1 MSSREAVISPHE
13 LAARM
18 HDAAADA
25 HEQAAV
31 LVEAVMVDPSADN
44 QIIEAQ
50 QRAYAFQ
57 MSEDASAATLSANVT
72 ARVDMSAALSSQAA
86 VHAANAAC
94 EELASSEI
102 AVARHRAASLA
113 HRAAA
118 ACHCAGYV
126 IARARTGS
134 GMRPTIA
141 RRSAPGRRE
150 RLTRGHGFRRVSP

>member
-1 MSSREAVISPHE
+1 MSSREAAISPHE
-13 LAARM
+13 VAARA

-72 ARVDMSAALSSQAA
+72 ARR
-86 VHAANAAC
+86 
-94 EELASSEI
+94 
-102 AVARHRAASLA
+102 RHGCSTIQPSLDA
-113 HRAAA
+113 
-118 ACHCAGYV
+118 
-126 IARARTGS
+126 
-134 GMRPTIA
+134 
-141 RRSAPGRRE
+141 
-150 RLTRGHGFRRVSP
+150 